1 MNCSIR
7 KNSSKIKGWTE
18 LHYHLL
24 PGFES
29 LSRRQNDSHCDGS
42 GWAQSKKSSAS
53 GIQHRKMFQ
62 AFLHNEAEE
71 LRCQSFAWLRE
82 PQPTAKRFS
91 LRWLKSGITLFF
103 FLLGFFLKVFTQQ
116 KIVLKRF
123 KVFVKF
129 LRSAIEVFHRFLQV
143 HRALLVF

>member
-82 PQPTAKRFS
+82 PQPTAKTILTAMARAWYSQKEFRFWNTTS
-91 LRWLKSGITLFF
+91 QDVSGVL
-103 FLLGFFLKVFTQQ
+103 TQ
-116 KIVLKRF
+116 
-123 KVFVKF
+123 
-129 LRSAIEVFHRFLQV
+129 
-143 HRALLVF
+143 